1 MDRRKFLE
9 ATLGVMGGA
18 FFASCSTMTMP
29 QTKTKGASLLVIGRP
44 NKNESIVT
52 LLNLDTGKE
61 ENFNVPVAVPH
72 SALSNYLNPDEFM
85 IFSIAGPGAICN
97 RKTREAKLANVPND
111 IKFNGHGTQ
120 VGDTVWCTSLQK
132 KSVVLAPFSMQDLSQ
147 RDLGNELITAG
158 HSVVRMPNS
167 EVIACGNFLKK
178 SGEGVTFLHGR
189 TGQVIGRTLL
199 PIKPVHLLALN
210 ENELVCVGHA
220 PFNTQVRDKIFNNVL
235 QHMDPMSGTDLS
247 TDTPLSVWKVSKDG
261 KAQAVVDSARPELA
275 RGGFFLTNIDGLNFV
290 TTHRAYNLVVLWRGD
305 KVLDTLT
312 MTDPREVYVSG
323 DKETL
328 VVHGKEGVSFF
339 SLKTR
344 AFKKRLYE
352 NENVS
357 FVSSFQDY
365 MA

>member
-18 FFASCSTMTMP
+18 FFASCSTLTMP
-29 QTKTKGASLLVIGRP
+29 QSKRKGASLLVIGRP
-44 NKNESIVT
+44 NKNETIIT

-97 RKTREAKLANVPND
+97 RKTRSVKLANVPHD
-111 IKFNGHGTQ
+111 TKFNGHGTQ

-147 RDLGNELITAG
+147 KNLGSELITAG

-167 EVIACGNFLKK
+167 EVIACGNFLEK
-178 SGEGVTFLHGR
+178 SGGGVTFLHGR
-189 TGQVIGRTLL
+189 TGQVLGRTLI
-199 PIKPVHLLALN
+199 PIQPVHLLALN

-220 PFNTQVRDKIFNNVL
+220 PFTSKVGDRIFHNVV
-235 QHMDPMSGTDLS
+235 QHMDPMNGTSLS
-247 TDTPLSVWKVSKDG
+247 TDTPLSVWRVSKDG
-261 KAQAVVDSARPELA
+261 KSHAVIDSARPELA
-275 RGGFFLTNIDGLNFV
+275 RGGFFLTNIDGTNFV
-290 TTHRAYNLVVLWRGD
+290 TTHRAYNLVVLWKGD
-305 KVLDTLT
+305 EVLDTLT
-312 MTDPREVYVSG
+312 MVDPREVYVSS

-344 AFKKRLYE
+344 AFKKRLFE

-357 FVSSFQDY
+357 FVSALQDY
-365 MA
+365 GA